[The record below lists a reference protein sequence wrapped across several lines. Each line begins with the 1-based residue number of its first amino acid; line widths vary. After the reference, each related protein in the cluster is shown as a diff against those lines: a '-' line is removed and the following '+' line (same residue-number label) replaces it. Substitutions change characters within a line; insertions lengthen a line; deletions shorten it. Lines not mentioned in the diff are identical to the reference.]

1 MKTFITRTITALF
14 FVAIMLGGILWNEL
28 SFFLLFFLINFFA
41 LREYVKL
48 VRLMDSDYNEVSPWH
63 RAGLLIAGCAVMM
76 AVTDRHFGGSGVT
89 LGEIGFVMAFIFIL
103 LLPLG
108 EILMSK
114 NFSLKTIGYSIL
126 GLIYVTAPL
135 SMMVDL
141 RLAPVEPQAVIA
153 GWHTTI
159 VNTGAYRAGYGNS
172 SGVLVPLLLII
183 FIWINDT
190 MAYIVGS
197 LIGRTP
203 FAPSISPKKTIEGT
217 VGGMILA
224 VAAAGVFGYFWG
236 AERWGLAWPHWVA
249 LAVIAA
255 IFGTAGDLLESRLK
269 RLAGVKDSGSIMPG
283 HGGFLDRFDSLL
295 VAAPFAWIYVNLFV
309 R

>member
-41 LREYVKL
+41 LQEYVKL
-48 VRLMDSDYNEVSPWH
+48 VRLMDGDYNEVSPWH
-63 RAGLLIAGCAVMM
+63 RVGLLIAGCAVMM
-76 AVTDRHFGGSGVT
+76 AVTDKHFGGNGVT

-141 RLAPVEPQAVIA
+141 RLTPLPSTIVIP

-159 VNTGAYRAGYGNS
+159 IDTGAHFAGYGNS
-172 SGVLVPLLLII
+172 SGVLIPLLLII

-203 FAPSISPKKTIEGT
+203 FFPSNSPKKTIEGT

-224 VAAAGVFGYFWG
+224 IAAAGVFGYCWG
-236 AERWGLAWPHWVA
+236 SGQWGLAWPHWIA

-255 IFGTAGDLLESRLK
+255 VFGTAGDLLESRLK
-269 RLAGVKDSGSIMPG
+269 RLAGIKDSGSIMPG

-295 VAAPFAWIYVNLFV
+295 VAAPFAWIYVSLFV

>member
-48 VRLMDSDYNEVSPWH
+48 VRLMDTDYNEVSSWH
-63 RAGLLIAGCAVMM
+63 RVGLLIAGCAVMM
-76 AVTDRHFGGSGVT
+76 AVTDKHFGGNGVT

-141 RLAPVEPQAVIA
+141 RLAHA
-153 GWHTTI
+153 TI
-159 VNTGAYRAGYGNS
+159 IGTGAHFAGYGNS
-172 SGVLVPLLLII
+172 SGVLIPLLLII

-203 FAPSISPKKTIEGT
+203 FFPSISPKKTIEGT

-224 VAAAGVFGYFWG
+224 IVAAGVFGYCWG
-236 AERWGLAWPHWVA
+236 EDRWGLAWPHWVS

-255 IFGTAGDLLESRLK
+255 VFGTAGDLLESRLK

-295 VAAPFAWIYVNLFV
+295 VAAPFAWIYVSLFV

>member
-28 SFFLLFFLINFFA
+28 SFFLLFFLIDFFA

-48 VRLMDSDYNEVSPWH
+48 VRLIDSDYNEVSPWH

-141 RLAPVEPQAVIA
+141 RLMPITYSIIP
-153 GWHTTI
+153 GWHVTI
-159 VNTGAYRAGYGNS
+159 GSSWTGYSNS
-172 SGVLVPLLLII
+172 SGVLIPLLLII

-203 FAPSISPKKTIEGT
+203 FFPSISPKKTIEGT

-224 VAAAGVFGYFWG
+224 IAAAGVFGYFWG
-236 AERWGLAWPHWVA
+236 EERWGLAWPHWVA
-249 LAVIAA
+249 LALIAA

-269 RLAGVKDSGSIMPG
+269 RLAGVKDSGKIMPG

-295 VAAPFAWIYVNLFV
+295 VAAPFAWIYVSLFV

>member
-63 RAGLLIAGCAVMM
+63 RVGLLIAGCAVMM
-76 AVTDRHFGGSGVT
+76 AVTDQHFGGSGVT

-108 EILMSK
+108 EILMSR

-141 RLAPVEPQAVIA
+141 RLLPATFSVEP
-153 GWHTTI
+153 GWHTT
-159 VNTGAYRAGYGNS
+159 VTGTGWYLAGHDGSN
-172 SGVLVPLLLII
+172 GALIPLLLII

-203 FAPSISPKKTIEGT
+203 FFPSISPKKTIEGT

-224 VAAAGVFGYFWG
+224 IAAAGVFGYFWG
-236 AERWGLAWPHWVA
+236 AERWGLAWPHWIA

-255 IFGTAGDLLESRLK
+255 VFGTAGDLLESRLK
-269 RLAGVKDSGSIMPG
+269 RLAGVKDSGKIMPG

-295 VAAPFAWIYVNLFV
+295 VAAPFAWIYVSLFV